1 MPIGRVGYL
10 SRGRV
15 QHTRPRLETWEEH
28 CARAGRR
35 GWAETK
41 SAERLAAVWA
51 ERDAEIEQRL
61 GGPPGMSYRFKCR
74 FCESRFSLEQQ
85 LNDHEQECGKVG
97 TGQADQEDQT
107 AGKSPQVRKCKYCHE
122 TFTNFG
128 EYGTHRW
135 AAHRDEVM
143 ADLKKSRERRKTDEA
158 KIDAAI
164 QRKPDNGAVA
174 TKPGGRPRS
183 EGPETTSASPCP
195 LCGGA
200 LPASTAQLV
209 GELTAAGLSED
220 QAFSAAKIARRVL
233 GQGASA

>member
-1 MPIGRVGYL
+1 MPIGRVGVL

-15 QHTRPRLETWEEH
+15 QHMRPRLETPEEQ
-28 CARAGRR
+28 CSRAGRR
-35 GWAETK
+35 RWAEAR

-51 ERDAEIEQRL
+51 EQDVETEQRL
-61 GGPPGMSYRFKCR
+61 EGSPEMNYRFKCR
-74 FCESRFSLEQQ
+74 FCQSRFSLEQQ
-85 LNDHEQECGKVG
+85 LNDHERRCGAVG
-97 TGQADQEDQT
+97 TAQTDGT
-107 AGKSPQVRKCKYCHE
+107 AGGSTQIRNCKYCGAP
-122 TFTNFG
+122 FTDFG
-128 EYGTHRW
+128 AYGRHRW
-135 AAHRDEVM
+135 EAHRPEVL

>member
-1 MPIGRVGYL
+1 M
-10 SRGRV
+10 
-15 QHTRPRLETWEEH
+15 QHTRPRLETWEEQ

-35 GWAETK
+35 GWAEAK

-51 ERDAEIEQRL
+51 ERDVEIEQRL
-61 GGPPGMSYRFKCR
+61 EGPPEMSYRFKCR

-85 LNDHEQECGKVG
+85 LHDHERECGKVG
-97 TGQADQEDQT
+97 DRQADQTDQT
-107 AGKSPQVRKCKYCHE
+107 AGKSPQVRKCKYCQE

-135 AAHRDEVM
+135 AKHRDQVL
-143 ADLKKSRERRKTDEA
+143 ADLKKSRERRKADEA
-158 KIDAAI
+158 KIDGAI
-164 QRKPDNGAVA
+164 AGQAGGGASTATPPKRRMAPPPLDNG
-174 TKPGGRPRS
+174 
-183 EGPETTSASPCP
+183 TTCP
-195 LCGGA
+195 TCGGPV
-200 LPASTAQLV
+200 PATTAQLV